1 MVSPSVTDRRTV
13 LKCMAWAGTGALWI
27 VSGGVPR
34 SSALGDTAGLPAA
47 KDASLTFVQISD
59 THIGFSK
66 EANPDVAGTLRL
78 AIDRI
83 NALDPQPA
91 FVLHTG
97 DVTHLSK
104 PAEFATAQDML
115 SALRAPVHVIPGEHD
130 VIGDDNGAAFN
141 ARFGASD
148 TRYGGGWYSFDASGV
163 HFVGLVNVLDLQA
176 GGQGRLGAEQLKW
189 LENDLAG
196 RAASTPIVVFAHM
209 PLWDVYAAWGWGT
222 DDSAQALAH
231 LKRFGSVTVLNG
243 HIHQVQQK
251 VEGNMRFYT
260 AMSTAYPQP
269 APGAAPAPGPL
280 NVPAERLKA
289 MIGVRDVRFEQRVG
303 PIVVTEQP
311 LAKSA

>member
-130 VIGDDNGAAFN
+130 VIGDDNGAALN
-141 ARFGASD
+141 ARDSSIGVDPHPAPQTHVDRQPAVAERRASYIVTAASD
-148 TRYGGGWYSFDASGV
+148 RQRQS
-163 HFVGLVNVLDLQA
+163 VLARSSRRRLRPTSRLP
-176 GGQGRLGAEQLKW
+176 GR
-189 LENDLAG
+189 
-196 RAASTPIVVFAHM
+196 
-209 PLWDVYAAWGWGT
+209 
-222 DDSAQALAH
+222 
-231 LKRFGSVTVLNG
+231 
-243 HIHQVQQK
+243 
-251 VEGNMRFYT
+251 
-260 AMSTAYPQP
+260 
-269 APGAAPAPGPL
+269 
-280 NVPAERLKA
+280 
-289 MIGVRDVRFEQRVG
+289 
-303 PIVVTEQP
+303 
-311 LAKSA
+311 